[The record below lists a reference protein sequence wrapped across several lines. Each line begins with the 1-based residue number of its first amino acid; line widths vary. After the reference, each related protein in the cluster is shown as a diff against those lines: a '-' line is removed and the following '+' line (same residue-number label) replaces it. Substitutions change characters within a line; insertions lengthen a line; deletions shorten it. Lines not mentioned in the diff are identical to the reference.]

1 MRESSSLDIIPP
13 LLNGGAD
20 VTAYDPKSMGE
31 AKALLPKAV
40 RYEQSALSCIANAD
54 AVVIVT
60 EWNEFRALT
69 AAQFVDSM
77 CGNTMIDL
85 RNLYQPDQMI
95 AAGINYFSIGR

>member
-1 MRESSSLDIIPP
+1 DSPSLDIIPP
-13 LLNGGAD
+13 LLAAGAE
-20 VTAYDPKSMGE
+20 VVAYDPKSMGE
-31 AKALLPKAV
+31 AKALLPETIQ
-40 RYEQSALSCIANAD
+40 YEQSALDCIAGAD

-77 CGNTMIDL
+77 RGTTMIDL
-85 RNLYQPDQMI
+85 RNLYQPDQMM

>member
-1 MRESSSLDIIPP
+1 M
-13 LLNGGAD
+13 
-20 VTAYDPKSMGE
+20 
-31 AKALLPKAV
+31 LPEMV
-40 RYEQSALSCIANAD
+40 QYEQSALDCIVGAD

-77 CGNTMIDL
+77 CGSTMIDL
-85 RNLYQPDQMI
+85 RNLYQPDQMM